1 METNISV
8 SHLRHCFGEKEVLSD
23 INFTIEKGKIFGLL
37 GPSGAGKTTIIKIL
51 TGQLIATSGEATL
64 LGKKSATLSGD
75 DYKDIGIMMDNFG
88 LYERMSCYDN
98 LKFFCKISGVS
109 ITQIKE
115 VLAKVGLQDA
125 AKTAVSD
132 LSKGM
137 RNRMLLARA
146 ILSSPKVLFLDEP
159 TSGLDP
165 KTTEEIHQL
174 IAGLQENG
182 TTIFLTTHNM
192 AEAEKLCETIALLN
206 EGKIIEYGNPKE
218 ICRKYNHQKQIKL
231 HLYDGSDVILGHSAE
246 DMKNVKQYLENNAIE
261 TIHSS
266 EPNLETVFIELT
278 GRKLE

>member
-246 DMKNVKQYLENNAIE
+246 DMKKVKQYLENNAIE